1 VEKKTPIQTR
11 RRGEMAARN
20 VRSSR
25 NSSLSEF
32 RPTETDLQP
41 EVEARLA
48 EVEPDVEVLLVEK
61 TGLRGS
67 GGLRVFLD
75 RPRGVDHELCV
86 RVTRHLRDLLADYTV
101 EVSSPGPSRP
111 LTKLDHYR
119 RFVGRRVRVRTREA
133 IDGRSEFKGELV
145 GADERGVVVAGEL
158 GPVTIPHERIRR
170 SNLVP
175 QAVEV
180 PRRK

>member
-1 VEKKTPIQTR
+1 VEKTPAQRTK
-11 RRGEMAARN
+11 
-20 VRSSR
+20 
-25 NSSLSEF
+25 
-32 RPTETDLQP
+32 RPDIRAETDLQA

-48 EVEPDVEVLLVEK
+48 EVEPDVEVLLVERI
-61 TGLRGS
+61 GLKGS
-67 GGLRVFLD
+67 RGLRVFLD
-75 RPRGVDHELCV
+75 RPGGVDHEVCT
-86 RVTRHLRDLLADYTV
+86 RVTRQLRDLLSDYTV

-119 RFVGRRVRVRTREA
+119 RFAGHRVRVRTRDA

-145 GADERGVVVAGEL
+145 EADERGVVLAGEL
-158 GPVTIPHERIRR
+158 GTVTIPHERIRR

-175 QAVEV
+175 QAVEI